1 MPRQR
6 PSRSNAL
13 KSKGKKGKSI
23 QKWNTRDDIPLDEV
37 DQFHE
42 QRDKI
47 LLEGEGAA
55 QDSDYDED
63 EVFALKGLDES
74 SEEES
79 EVEEDE
85 DEDDDEAEETGEP
98 EPPNKSKLK
107 ESKKNREGKKLSK
120 SAESSE
126 EQSDEEEE
134 EEESWGTKKS
144 AYYSS
149 NAAQIDSDDEEA
161 REMEEQEA
169 RRLQAKLRAP
179 MREEDF
185 GYSEALQNA
194 SLVDLKPVDD
204 FWKPEKSV
212 PATTVGADKVSILR
226 HLQRTNPETL
236 ALAFE
241 WEDIAR
247 SVVKTEKKLSEM
259 PDNKENKALGLVHL
273 HHQTLL
279 TYASLLT
286 FYLHLRASEKYAAR
300 PELLRQHPILKR
312 LLTLKQSLITFEELD
327 FVMSDSEDASDLDS
341 EDSFGSDESELDD
354 DDESDRLDTWSASKK
369 LGLEAGE
376 LEDLLAQA
384 YSPKPPPTGKKLP
397 KVKLRVNPSKVDEKP
412 QEPPKKKRKGLNG
425 TAVTKPK
432 VTFDVEEP
440 SLPSKGATPGESRKN
455 GDTARSFGFGEA
467 TSLDDADLED
477 KKVRRKALQF
487 HTAKIESASARRKG
501 ARTALG
507 GDDDVPYRERNKEKE
522 KKKLARAA
530 KLGEGGEDLD
540 DVEPEGVHEQQLQ
553 KRGRD
558 ETNDDAEGSG
568 SGVESGDDEDDGY
581 YSLVKRQKKAKQAEK
596 KAQYDATKAANRAE
610 IPDDAQEQQ
619 QQQGGQRAASRAIL
633 SNKGLT
639 PKRSK
644 SVRNPRVKK
653 RQKFEKAKK
662 KLASQKAVYKGG
674 IGDPAKYGGELSG
687 ISKVVKSVRL

>member
-1 MPRQR
+1 MPRRR
-6 PSRSNAL
+6 PSKNSPS
-13 KSKGKKGKSI
+13 KSKGKKGRSI

-47 LLEGEGAA
+47 LLEGEEAA
-55 QDSDYDED
+55 HDDGYDED

-79 EVEEDE
+79 QGEE
-85 DEDDDEAEETGEP
+85 DEDDDELEETGEP
-98 EPPNKSKLK
+98 EPPKKSKSK
-107 ESKKNREGKKLSK
+107 ENKKKREGKKSRRP
-120 SAESSE
+120 AESSE
-126 EQSDEEEE
+126 EQSEEEEE

-149 NAAQIDSDDEEA
+149 NAAQIESDDEEA

-194 SLVDLKPVDD
+194 SSVDLKPADD
-204 FWKPEKSV
+204 FWRPEESV
-212 PATTVGADKVSILR
+212 PVPAVGADKVSILR
-226 HLQRTNPETL
+226 HLQRTNPEAL

-247 SVVKTEKKLSEM
+247 SVIKTEKKLSEL
-259 PDNKENKALGLVHL
+259 PDDKENKALGLVHL
-273 HHQTLL
+273 HNQTLL
-279 TYASLLT
+279 TYASLLA
-286 FYLHLRASEKYAAR
+286 FYLYLRASEKYAAR
-300 PELLRQHPILKR
+300 PELLQQHPILKR

-327 FVMSDSEDASDLDS
+327 FVLSDSEDASELDS
-341 EDSFGSDESELDD
+341 EDEFGSDESELE
-354 DDESDRLDTWSASKK
+354 DEEFDRLATWSAAREV
-369 LGLEAGE
+369 GLETGE
-376 LEDLLAQA
+376 LDDLLAQA
-384 YSPKPPPTGKKLP
+384 YSSNPPPSGKKLP
-397 KVKLRVNPSKVDEKP
+397 KVKLRVNPSKTDEKP
-412 QEPPKKKRKGLNG
+412 SEPPKKKRKGLNG
-425 TAVTKPK
+425 TVVTKPK

-440 SLPSKGATPGESRKN
+440 SLPSKSAASATSEKSGGTSRP
-455 GDTARSFGFGEA
+455 FGFGEA

-477 KKVRRKALQF
+477 KKGRRKALQF
-487 HTAKIESASARRKG
+487 HTAKIESVSARRKG

-522 KKKLARAA
+522 KKRLARVA

-540 DVEPEGVHEQQLQ
+540 DVEPEGVHEQQSR

-558 ETNDDAEGSG
+558 ETNGDAAGAGGSAEDD
-568 SGVESGDDEDDGY
+568 DDEDDGY

-596 KAQYDATKAANRAE
+596 KAQYDATKAASRSE
-610 IPDDAQEQQ
+610 ILDDAQEQQ
-619 QQQGGQRAASRAIL
+619 GQRAATRAIL

-674 IGDPAKYGGELSG
+674 IGDPAKYGGETSG

>member
-1 MPRQR
+1 MPRR
-6 PSRSNAL
+6 GPSRSNAL
-13 KSKGKKGKSI
+13 KSKGKKGRSI

-47 LLEGEGAA
+47 FLEGEGAA

-79 EVEEDE
+79 KIEE
-85 DEDDDEAEETGEP
+85 DEDDDKPEETE
-98 EPPNKSKLK
+98 ELKPPKKHKSK
-107 ESKKNREGKKLSK
+107 ESKKKREGKKTRRP
-120 SAESSE
+120 AESSE

-149 NAAQIDSDDEEA
+149 NATQIESDDDEA

-194 SLVDLKPVDD
+194 SSVDLKPVDD

-212 PATTVGADKVSILR
+212 HATAVGADKVSILR
-226 HLQRTNPETL
+226 HLQRTNPEAL

-241 WEDIAR
+241 WEDVAR
-247 SVVKTEKKLSEM
+247 SVIKTEKKLSEI

-279 TYASLLT
+279 TYASLLA
-286 FYLHLRASEKYAAR
+286 FYLHLRASEKYATH

-341 EDSFGSDESELDD
+341 EDEFGSDESELDD
-354 DDESDRLDTWSASKK
+354 DDEFDRLDMWSTSKK

-384 YSPKPPPTGKKLP
+384 YSSNPPPAGKKLP
-397 KVKLRVNPSKVDEKP
+397 KVKLRVNPSKTDEKP

-440 SLPSKGATPGESRKN
+440 SLPSKDATPSESRKS

-467 TSLDDADLED
+467 TSLDEADLED

-501 ARTALG
+501 ARTAIG

-522 KKKLARAA
+522 MKKLARAA

-540 DVEPEGVHEQQLQ
+540 DAEPEGVHEQQLR

-558 ETNDDAEGSG
+558 EA
-568 SGVESGDDEDDGY
+568 SGDTEGAGGGAEDDDDDDDGY
-581 YSLVKRQKKAKQAEK
+581 YSLVKKQKKAKQAEK
-596 KAQYDATKAANRAE
+596 KAQYDAMKAANRAE
-610 IPDDAQEQQ
+610 IPDDAQGQQ
-619 QQQGGQRAASRAIL
+619 GQRAASRAIL

-674 IGDPAKYGGELSG
+674 IGDPAKYGGETSG

>member
-1 MPRQR
+1 MPRRR
-6 PSRSNAL
+6 PSKSNPT
-13 KSKGKKGKSI
+13 KSKGKKGRYI

-47 LLEGEGAA
+47 RLEGEEAA
-55 QDSDYDED
+55 QDGDYDED

-85 DEDDDEAEETGEP
+85 DDDEPEETGEP
-98 EPPNKSKLK
+98 EPPKKSKQK
-107 ESKKNREGKKLSK
+107 EIKKKREGKKTTRP
-120 SAESSE
+120 AESSE
-126 EQSDEEEE
+126 EQSEEEDEE

-144 AYYSS
+144 VYYSS
-149 NAAQIDSDDEEA
+149 NAAQIESDDEEA

-169 RRLQAKLRAP
+169 LRIQARLRAP

-194 SLVDLKPVDD
+194 SSVDLKPVDD
-204 FWKPEKSV
+204 FWKPEEYI
-212 PATTVGADKVSILR
+212 PATAVGADKVSILR
-226 HLQRTNPETL
+226 HLQRTNPEAL
-236 ALAFE
+236 ALAYE

-247 SVVKTEKKLSEM
+247 SVIKTEKKLSEI

-273 HHQTLL
+273 HNQTLL
-279 TYASLLT
+279 TYASLLA
-286 FYLHLRASEKYAAR
+286 FYLHLRASEKYATH

-327 FVMSDSEDASDLDS
+327 FVMSDSEDASELDS
-341 EDSFGSDESELDD
+341 EDEFSSDESELE
-354 DDESDRLDTWSASKK
+354 DEDFDRLATWSAARK

-376 LEDLLAQA
+376 LDDLLAQA
-384 YSPKPPPTGKKLP
+384 YSSNPPPTGKKLP
-397 KVKLRVNPSKVDEKP
+397 KVKLRVNPSKTDEKP

-440 SLPSKGATPGESRKN
+440 SLPSKSAASATSEKSSG
-455 GDTARSFGFGEA
+455 TARSFGFGEA

-477 KKVRRKALQF
+477 KKVHRKALQF

-522 KKKLARAA
+522 KKRLARVA

-540 DVEPEGVHEQQLQ
+540 DAEPEGVHEQQSR

-558 ETNDDAEGSG
+558 EVSGDGEGSEG
-568 SGVESGDDEDDGY
+568 GADNDIDGEDDGY

-596 KAQYDATKAANRAE
+596 KAQYDAMKAASRAE

-619 QQQGGQRAASRAIL
+619 GQRAASRAIL

-674 IGDPAKYGGELSG
+674 ISDPAKYGGEMSG